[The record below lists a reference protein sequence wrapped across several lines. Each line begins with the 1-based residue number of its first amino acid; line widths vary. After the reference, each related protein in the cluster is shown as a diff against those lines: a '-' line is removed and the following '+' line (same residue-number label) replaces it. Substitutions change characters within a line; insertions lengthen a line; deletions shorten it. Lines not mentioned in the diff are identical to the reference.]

1 MDGGWKALAHPGFLP
16 SAGMGRDGLRAYSRQ
31 LERPQDE
38 ERMRSMEQCAFCHG
52 ELEEKTILYTS
63 EFEGRVV
70 VVENVPA
77 LVCRQCG
84 ETVLRPEVVEKLQK
98 IIWGQLPETGRR
110 RGAFCKFG

>member
-1 MDGGWKALAHPGFLP
+1 
-16 SAGMGRDGLRAYSRQ
+16 MG
-31 LERPQDE
+31 E
-38 ERMRSMEQCAFCHG
+38 CAFCHG

-77 LVCRQCG
+77 LVGRQCG

-98 IIWGQLPETGRR
+98 IVWGQLPETQTVT
-110 RGAFCKFG
+110 APFYDFAEVS